1 MIKYYNDLGYKC
13 KNKDIITVKIEDL
26 PICSNQRISFKCD
39 YCGKIVEKQ
48 YNSYTKGRQAFPKD
62 CCHACS
68 TIKLKDIMMS
78 KYNVD
83 NCSKIP
89 EIRAKSAQTF
99 REHYIE
105 DEENHKTL
113 IEKRQQTCI
122 SKYGAK
128 SPMELDSVKNKMAAT
143 CRERYGC
150 DNAFQNKEIQD
161 RAKKTWF
168 EKYGVDNPAKS
179 STVQEKTKQTFLE
192 RYGAT
197 SNFSRKDINLSM
209 RYKGRKTLAEQGN
222 VPCSKNQQYIS
233 DLFEGKA
240 NVFFNGYYLDIFF
253 DDKNIYCEYDGGGH
267 YLRVKLGQIT
277 KQEHHNI
284 ELKRYYI
291 LKRQGLKLF
300 RIINT
305 SVKLPADE
313 ILLNI
318 KDLAFQYLESYGNWI
333 RFDVDNQLIEIKNKQ
348 IAWDISKIIDFSAL
362 KLQLI

>member
-1 MIKYYNDLGYKC
+1 MFH
-13 KNKDIITVKIEDL
+13 V
-26 PICSNQRISFKCD
+26 
-39 YCGKIVEKQ
+39 V
-48 YNSYTKGRQAFPKD
+48 
-62 CCHACS
+62 
-68 TIKLKDIMMS
+68 
-78 KYNVD
+78 
-83 NCSKIP
+83 
-89 EIRAKSAQTF
+89 
-99 REHYIE
+99 
-105 DEENHKTL
+105 
-113 IEKRQQTCI
+113 
-122 SKYGAK
+122 
-128 SPMELDSVKNKMAAT
+128 
-143 CRERYGC
+143 
-150 DNAFQNKEIQD
+150 
-161 RAKKTWF
+161 
-168 EKYGVDNPAKS
+168 
-179 STVQEKTKQTFLE
+179 
-192 RYGAT
+192 
-197 SNFSRKDINLSM
+197 
-209 RYKGRKTLAEQGN
+209 
-222 VPCSKNQQYIS
+222 KNQQYIS
-233 DLFEGKA
+233 DLFEGKT

-291 LKRQGLKLF
+291 LKRQGLRLF